1 MIPSGNP
8 GDRLV
13 LGMAGGGDFRV
24 IAAQTSGSL
33 EHARLRCDLSP
44 VAAAALG
51 RALTSAVLLAR
62 LLDKH
67 VPEQHVSLRL
77 DGGGP
82 LGTVI
87 AEATID
93 GRIRGCVANPQY
105 EDTDCD
111 VGLAIG
117 AGGNLTVVRKS
128 PPLMKPYTSQVRLV
142 SGEVAKDVA
151 HYLATSEQIPTAL
164 MLGVMNRPTG
174 VASCGGIVVQAF
186 PHVTTKAIEAVEKA
200 ILEAPPLSTLLAEVP
215 LQDAVSRVLG
225 SVGYKRLD
233 PSFDIPIEYHC
244 SCSRERALQMYRYF
258 PPHELGEMISEG
270 TDTEAVC
277 HYCGAKYRFTPDDL
291 LGLDMG
297 EGN

>member
-1 MIPSGNP
+1 MTIPGNG

-24 IAAQTSGSL
+24 IAAQTAESL
-33 EHARLRCDLSP
+33 ERTRLRCDLSP

-62 LLDKH
+62 LLDKQ

-77 DGGGP
+77 EGGGP
-82 LGTVI
+82 LGGVI

-93 GRIRGCVANPQY
+93 GRIRGCVGNPQY
-105 EDTDCD
+105 EDTACD

-128 PPLMKPYTSQVRLV
+128 PPLMRPYTSQVRLV

-151 HYLATSEQIPTAL
+151 HYLAASEQIPTAVL
-164 MLGVMNRPTG
+164 LGVLNRPTG
-174 VASCGGIVVQAF
+174 VAACGGILIQAF
-186 PHVTTKAIEAVEKA
+186 PHTTKAEIEAMEKA
-200 ILEAPPLSTLLAEVP
+200 IQEAPPLSTLLAELP
-215 LQDAVSRVLG
+215 LQEAVARVLG
-225 SVGYKRLD
+225 GVGYKALD
-233 PSFDIPIEYHC
+233 PSFDIPITYHC
-244 SCSRERALQMYRYF
+244 TCSREKALQMYRYF
-258 PPHELGEMISEG
+258 PPQELGEMIREG
-270 TDTEAVC
+270 RETDAVC
-277 HYCGAKYRFTPDDL
+277 HFCGAKYLFTADDL
-291 LGLDMG
+291 LGLDVG

>member
-1 MIPSGNP
+1 MTIPGNG

-24 IAAQTSGSL
+24 IAAQTAESL
-33 EHARLRCDLSP
+33 ERTRLRCDLSP

-62 LLDKH
+62 LLDKQ

-77 DGGGP
+77 EGGGP
-82 LGTVI
+82 LGGVI

-93 GRIRGCVANPQY
+93 GRIRGCVGNPQY
-105 EDTDCD
+105 EDTACD

-128 PPLMKPYTSQVRLV
+128 PPLMRPYTSQVRLV

-151 HYLATSEQIPTAL
+151 HYLAASEQIPTAVL
-164 MLGVMNRPTG
+164 LGVLNRPTG
-174 VASCGGIVVQAF
+174 VASCGGILIQAF
-186 PHVTTKAIEAVEKA
+186 PHTTKAEIEAMEKA
-200 ILEAPPLSTLLAEVP
+200 IQEAPPLSTLLAELP
-215 LQDAVSRVLG
+215 LQEAVARVLG
-225 SVGYKRLD
+225 GVGYKALD
-233 PSFDIPIEYHC
+233 PSFDIPITYHC
-244 SCSRERALQMYRYF
+244 TCSREKALQMYRYF
-258 PPHELGEMISEG
+258 PPQELGEMIREG
-270 TDTEAVC
+270 RETDAVC
-277 HYCGAKYRFTPDDL
+277 HFCGAKYLFTADDL
-291 LGLDMG
+291 LGLDVG

>member
-1 MIPSGNP
+1 MLPTGTT

-24 IAAQTSGSL
+24 IAAQTADSIEL
-33 EHARLRCDLSP
+33 ARLRCDLSP

-62 LLDKH
+62 LLDKQ

-77 DGGGP
+77 EGGGP
-82 LGTVI
+82 LGPVI

-93 GRIRGCVANPQY
+93 GRVRGCVGNPQY

-117 AGGNLTVVRKS
+117 TDGNLTVVRKS

-164 MLGVMNRPTG
+164 LLGVLNRPTG
-174 VASCGGIVVQAF
+174 VAACGGIVIQSF
-186 PHVTTKAIEAVEKA
+186 PHTTTKTIEAVEKA
-200 ILEAPPLSTLLAEVP
+200 ILDAPPLSSLLAELP
-215 LQDAVSRVLG
+215 IHHAVARVLG
-225 SVGYKRLD
+225 SVGYKQLD

-244 SCSRERALQMYRYF
+244 RCSREKALQMYRYF
-258 PPHELGEMISEG
+258 PPQELGEMIGGG

-277 HYCGAKYRFTPDDL
+277 HFCGMRYIFTPDDL
-291 LGLDMG
+291 LGLELG
-297 EGN
+297 TEN

>member
-1 MIPSGNP
+1 MLNP
-8 GDRLV
+8 DNGGDRLV

-24 IAAQTSGSL
+24 IAAETSGSL
-33 EHARLRCDLSP
+33 ELARRRCDLSP

-62 LLDKH
+62 LLDKQ

-77 DGGGP
+77 EGGGP
-82 LGTVI
+82 LGPVI

-93 GRIRGCVANPQY
+93 GRIRGCVGNPQY

-164 MLGVMNRPTG
+164 MLGVLNRPTG
-174 VASCGGIVVQAF
+174 VAACGGIVIQSF
-186 PHVTTKAIEAVEKA
+186 PHTTVKEIEAMEKA
-200 ILEAPPLSTLLAEVP
+200 ILEAPPLSTLLAELP
-215 LQDAVSRVLG
+215 IHDAVARVLG
-225 SVGYKRLD
+225 PVGYKRLD

-244 SCSRERALQMYRYF
+244 TCSRERALQMYRYF
-258 PPHELGEMISEG
+258 PAQELGEMIREG
-270 TDTEAVC
+270 NDTEAVC
-277 HYCGAKYRFTPDDL
+277 HFCGAKYEFTPDDL
-291 LGLDMG
+291 LGLDAG
-297 EGN
+297 SGN

>member
-1 MIPSGNP
+1 MTIPGNG

-24 IAAQTSGSL
+24 IAAQTAESL
-33 EHARLRCDLSP
+33 ERTRLRCDLSP

-62 LLDKH
+62 LLDKQ

-77 DGGGP
+77 EGGGP
-82 LGTVI
+82 LGGVI

-93 GRIRGCVANPQY
+93 GRIRGCVGNPQY
-105 EDTDCD
+105 EDTACD

-128 PPLMKPYTSQVRLV
+128 PPLMRPYTSQVRLV

-151 HYLATSEQIPTAL
+151 HYLAASEQIPTAVL
-164 MLGVMNRPTG
+164 LGVLNRPTG
-174 VASCGGIVVQAF
+174 VASCGGILIQAF
-186 PHVTTKAIEAVEKA
+186 PHTTKEKA
-200 ILEAPPLSTLLAEVP
+200 IQEAPPLSTLLAELP
-215 LQDAVSRVLG
+215 LQEAVARVLG
-225 SVGYKRLD
+225 GVGYKALD
-233 PSFDIPIEYHC
+233 PSFDIPITYHC
-244 SCSRERALQMYRYF
+244 TCSREKALQMYRYF
-258 PPHELGEMISEG
+258 PPQELGEMIREG
-270 TDTEAVC
+270 RETDAVC
-277 HYCGAKYRFTPDDL
+277 HFCGAKYLFTADDL
-291 LGLDMG
+291 LGLDVG

>member
-1 MIPSGNP
+1 
-8 GDRLV
+8 V

-24 IAAQTSGSL
+24 IAAQTAASL

-77 DGGGP
+77 EGGGP
-82 LGTVI
+82 LGGVI

-93 GRIRGCVANPQY
+93 GRIRGCVGNPQY
-105 EDTDCD
+105 EDTACD

-117 AGGNLTVVRKS
+117 SGGNLTVVRKS
-128 PPLMKPYTSQVRLV
+128 PPLMRPYTSQVRLV
-142 SGEVAKDVA
+142 SGEVARDVA

-164 MLGVMNRPTG
+164 MLGVLNRPAG
-174 VASCGGIVVQAF
+174 VASCGGIVIQAF
-186 PHVTTKAIEAVEKA
+186 PHTTTKAIEAMEKA
-200 ILEAPPLSTLLAEVP
+200 ILEAPPLSSLLDEMP
-215 LQDAVSRVLG
+215 LQGAVARVLG
-225 SVGYKRLD
+225 SVGYKPLD

-244 SCSRERALQMYRYF
+244 GCSREKALRMYRYF
-258 PPHELGEMISEG
+258 PPQELGEMIREG
-270 TDTEAVC
+270 KESEAVC
-277 HYCGAKYRFTPDDL
+277 HFCGMKYSFTPDEL
-291 LGLDMG
+291 LGLDAG
-297 EGN
+297 HEN

>member
-1 MIPSGNP
+1 
-8 GDRLV
+8 
-13 LGMAGGGDFRV
+13 MAGEGDFRV
-24 IAAQTSGSL
+24 IAAQTAGSL

-62 LLDKH
+62 LLDKQ

-77 DGGGP
+77 EGGGP
-82 LGTVI
+82 LGPVI

-93 GRIRGCVANPQY
+93 GRIRGCVGNPQY

-117 AGGNLTVVRKS
+117 SGGNLTVVRKS

-151 HYLATSEQIPTAL
+151 HYLAASEQIPTAL
-164 MLGVMNRPTG
+164 LLGGMNRPTG

-186 PHVTTKAIEAVEKA
+186 PHTTAAAIEKVEQA
-200 ILEAPPLSTLLAEVP
+200 ILAAPPLSTLLAELP
-215 LQDAVSRVLG
+215 LHDAVETVLG
-225 SVGYKRLD
+225 PVGYKRLD
-233 PSFDIPIEYHC
+233 PSFDIPIEYRC
-244 SCSRERALQMYRYF
+244 SCSRDKALQMYRYF
-258 PPHELGEMISEG
+258 PPQELGEMISEG
-270 TDTEAVC
+270 TATEAVC
-277 HYCGAKYRFTPDDL
+277 HFCGAKYSFTPDDL
-291 LGLDMG
+291 LGLDLG

>member
-1 MIPSGNP
+1 MLNP
-8 GDRLV
+8 DNGGDRLV

-24 IAAQTSGSL
+24 IAAQTSGSIEL
-33 EHARLRCDLSP
+33 ARRRCDLSP
-44 VAAAALG
+44 VAASALG

-62 LLDKH
+62 LLDKQ

-77 DGGGP
+77 EGGGP
-82 LGTVI
+82 LGPVI

-93 GRIRGCVANPQY
+93 GRIRGCVGNPQY

-151 HYLATSEQIPTAL
+151 HYLATSEQIRTAL
-164 MLGVMNRPTG
+164 LLGVLNRPTG
-174 VASCGGIVVQAF
+174 VAACGGIVIQSF
-186 PHVTTKAIEAVEKA
+186 PHTTAKEIEAMEKA
-200 ILEAPPLSTLLAEVP
+200 ILEAPPLSSLLAELP
-215 LQDAVSRVLG
+215 IHDAVARVLG

-244 SCSRERALQMYRYF
+244 HCTRERALQLYRYF
-258 PPHELGEMISEG
+258 PPQELGEMISEG

-277 HYCGAKYRFTPDDL
+277 HFCGAKYSFTPDDL
-291 LGLDMG
+291 LGLDLG
-297 EGN
+297 SGN